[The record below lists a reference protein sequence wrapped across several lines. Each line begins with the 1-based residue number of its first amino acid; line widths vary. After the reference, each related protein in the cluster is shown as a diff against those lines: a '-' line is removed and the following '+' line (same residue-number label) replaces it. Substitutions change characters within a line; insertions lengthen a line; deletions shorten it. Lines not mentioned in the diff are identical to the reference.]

1 MRMLPL
7 PGRGIAKWT
16 SYGRSERKSNPFLW
30 AGTVPRGMAHP
41 LADYIS
47 TLAGHL
53 SYATLV
59 LCSYPKECHSFSF
72 NASKITKNDLAFL
85 FASFLDSSLKHWL
98 CPSFPFCPLRT
109 GHPTFPSL
117 TFIRCKI
124 RILMNIYLQRI

>member
-53 SYATLV
+53 SLPPLYSAPIQR
-59 LCSYPKECHSFSF
+59 SAIPFPY